1 MSANPVRVVFLGP
14 DPLPAVAGGLP
25 VICADDCGVRASS
38 NSEIEQFQLPGAVS
52 SAALM
57 ELPAVQAR
65 LRSTASAV
73 TFWKSSAAVERIASS
88 LGLVVANAPAL
99 IARRIENKSHFNRD
113 AAAAGLPLP
122 PALVGVAGAALLQ
135 AAAELPSPFV
145 FQLAHGFS
153 GEHTYPAASLVEL
166 GELFRRFAGRA
177 CRVAQRVD
185 GTPVTVTGVI
195 AHGRLLIGQ
204 ACVQLTGLPSLT
216 PHPLGSCGND
226 YSRSAP
232 EAEVIHK
239 LALKAAEWLRRRGHL
254 GIFGLDLVVG
264 PDGRIWCIEVNPR
277 MVASVPLFD
286 LSARDRGEPG
296 LLRLHLASFGLA
308 DALESA
314 LECHWSQLILYQ
326 RTERLAQPGVATASG
341 RLSAAGQFI
350 PEAELGLRG
359 PAPGQVGLL
368 VQEHSRPGRELAR
381 LWFEGPCCAPDGS
394 LLAPLEAYVRELRSQ
409 LEIPLAVG
417 TDS

>member
-1 MSANPVRVVFLGP
+1 M
-14 DPLPAVAGGLP
+14 
-25 VICADDCGVRASS
+25 
-38 NSEIEQFQLPGAVS
+38 
-52 SAALM
+52 
-57 ELPAVQAR
+57 
-65 LRSTASAV
+65 
-73 TFWKSSAAVERIASS
+73 
-88 LGLVVANAPAL
+88 
-99 IARRIENKSHFNRD
+99 
-113 AAAAGLPLP
+113 
-122 PALVGVAGAALLQ
+122 
-135 AAAELPSPFV
+135 
-145 FQLAHGFS
+145 
-153 GEHTYPAASLVEL
+153 
-166 GELFRRFAGRA
+166 
-177 CRVAQRVD
+177 AQRVD

-350 PEAELGLRG
+350 PEAELGLRVTRAGSGRPLGAGAFPSGQRAG
-359 PAPGQVGLL
+359 PAL
-368 VQEHSRPGRELAR
+368 VRGAVLRPG
-381 LWFEGPCCAPDGS
+381 WVP
-394 LLAPLEAYVRELRSQ
+394 
-409 LEIPLAVG
+409 
-417 TDS
+417 

>member
-1 MSANPVRVVFLGP
+1 MSASPGRVVFLGP
-14 DPLPAVAGGLP
+14 DPLPAVASGLP
-25 VICADDCGVRASS
+25 VICAADCGVRAGSS
-38 NSEIEQFQLPGAVS
+38 SEMEQFALPGAVS
-52 SAALM
+52 SASLM

-65 LRSTASAV
+65 LRATASAV
-73 TFWKSSAAVERIASS
+73 TVWKSSAAVERIASS
-88 LGLVVANAPAL
+88 LGVVVANAPAL

-113 AAAAGLPLP
+113 VAAAGLPLP
-122 PALVGVAGAALLQ
+122 PAMVGIAGADLLE

-153 GEHTYPAASLVEL
+153 GEHTHPAASLEEL
-166 GELFRRFAGRA
+166 AELLRRFAGRA

-195 AHGRLLIGQ
+195 AHDRVLVGQ

-216 PHPLGSCGND
+216 PYPLGSCGND
-226 YSRSAP
+226 YSKPAP
-232 EAEVIHK
+232 EAEAIHQ
-239 LALKAAEWLRRRGHL
+239 LALRAAEWLRGQGHL

-264 PDGRIWCIEVNPR
+264 PDGTIWCIEVNPR
-277 MVASVPLFD
+277 LVASVPLFD

-296 LLRLHLASFGLA
+296 ILRLHLASFGLA
-308 DALESA
+308 DAFESA

-326 RTERLAQPGVATASG
+326 RAERRSNPEVATASG
-341 RLSAAGQFI
+341 RLGAAGHFI
-350 PEAELGLRG
+350 PEAELSLRG
-359 PAPGQVGLL
+359 PAPGRLGLL

-381 LWFEGPCCAPDGS
+381 LWFEGPCCAPDGT
-394 LLAPLEAYVRELRSQ
+394 LLAPLDAYVRELRLQ

>member
-1 MSANPVRVVFLGP
+1 VSASPGRVIFLGP
-14 DPLPAVAGGLP
+14 DPLPAVASGLP
-25 VICADDCGVRASS
+25 VICADDCGLSAGASP
-38 NSEIEQFQLPGAVS
+38 EIEQYALPGAVS

-65 LRSTASAV
+65 LRSTATAV
-73 TFWKSSAAVERIASS
+73 TVWKSSAAVERIASS
-88 LGLVVANAPAL
+88 IGVVVANAPAL

-122 PALVGVAGAALLQ
+122 PALVGVAGAELLQ
-135 AAAELPSPFV
+135 AATELSRPFV

-153 GEHTYPAASLVEL
+153 GEHTYPAASLEEL
-166 GELFRRFAGRA
+166 AELLQRFAGRA

-195 AHGRLLIGQ
+195 AQDRVLVGQ

-226 YSRSAP
+226 YSQPAP
-232 EAEVIHK
+232 EAEAVHQ
-239 LALKAAEWLRRRGHL
+239 LGLRSAEWLRRRGHL

-277 MVASVPLFD
+277 LVASVPLFD

-296 LLRLHLASFGLA
+296 ILSLHLASFGLG
-308 DALESA
+308 DAFEPA

-326 RTERLAQPGVATASG
+326 RAERLPKPKVATASG
-341 RLSAAGQFI
+341 RLSPEGHFI
-350 PEAELGLRG
+350 RESELGLRG

-368 VQEHSRPGRELAR
+368 VQEHSRRGRELAR
-381 LWFEGPCCAPDGS
+381 LWFEGPCCAPDGT
-394 LLAPLEAYVRELRSQ
+394 LLAHLEAQVRELRLH
-409 LEIPLAVG
+409 LESPLPGGSDA
-417 TDS
+417 